1 MCVRAH
7 HISSDFLQSY
17 AALPSPSGQAAIRQ
31 VGFEMK
37 PRLSYAGMTKDGEA
51 VLSSFTFFFFFCLKE
66 EVANTYTQR
75 LAQAEM
81 SDLFFIRCEIPD
93 THSPSPRFFFY
104 FIFIMQFSLFLM
116 GARQ

>member
-17 AALPSPSGQAAIRQ
+17 AALPLPSGQAAIRQ

-37 PRLSYAGMTKDGEA
+37 PRLRYAGMTKDGEA
-51 VLSSFTFFFFFCLKE
+51 VLSSFTFFFFLFCLKE

-75 LAQAEM
+75 LAHAEM

-93 THSPSPRFFFY
+93 TYSPSPRFFF
-104 FIFIMQFSLFLM
+104 
-116 GARQ
+116 